1 MRRRPALLLCAPLLL
16 LCAAASDAGLG
27 GAALAAPSRRAT
39 PAVYDVRAFGAAPDG
54 KSKSTDAIRKAIA
67 AAAANGGGTVLFAGG
82 VFLTGPIHL
91 KSNITLHVDAG
102 AVVRFSSDFDDYL
115 PMVRMRWEGTEVVNF
130 SPLIYGDNVDNVA
143 ITGRGLIDGGG
154 EPWWDMFRKLKAE
167 HKRTGAFPHDS
178 KWQKEF
184 ARLNTDRADWPD
196 DRRMLEVGFLRPPLI
211 QILNCRNLSISDLT
225 LKNPPFW
232 TINPVYCDG
241 VTVRGVTIDNPD
253 DSPNTDGIN
262 PESSR
267 NVHIS
272 DSHINSGDDC
282 ITIKS
287 GRDRQGRRI
296 GRPSENV
303 TITNCTMLHGHGGVA
318 IGSEM
323 SGGVRR
329 VAISNCVFQGTDR
342 GIRIK
347 STRGRG
353 GAVEDVRVSNIVMR
367 DIKQEAITLNSFY
380 TDVPVEPVSERT
392 PRFRNIRI
400 SGVTAHAD
408 QAGTLLGLEE
418 ARLDDVTLTDIDIV
432 ANTGFVIKNANHVTL
447 RSVRIHTATGPAII
461 TERSNDVRLFDVGTL
476 APHAG
481 TPAVEMINV
490 KHAFVQ
496 GCFAPPGSE
505 GFLSVRGRDT
515 QSIIIGENDLADAR
529 APVVIGKDVD
539 PRAVQTR
546 R

>member
-1 MRRRPALLLCAPLLL
+1 MRRRPALLLPLLL
-16 LCAAASDAGLG
+16 LCAASDAGLG
-27 GAALAAPSRRAT
+27 GRRAGRAARRT
-39 PAVYDVRAFGAAPDG
+39 APAVYDVRAFGAAPDG
-54 KSKSTDAIRKAIA
+54 KTKSTDAIRKAIA
-67 AAAANGGGTVLFAGG
+67 AAAANGGGTILFAGG

-102 AVVRFSSDFDDYL
+102 AVLRFSSDFDDYL

-130 SPLIYGDNVDNVA
+130 SPLIYGDNVENVA

-167 HKRTGAFPHDS
+167 HKRTGAYPKDS

-196 DRRMLEVGFLRPPLI
+196 DRRMLEMGFLRPPLI
-211 QILNCRNLSISDLT
+211 QILNCRNLSITDLT

-241 VTVRGVTIDNPD
+241 VTVRGVTIDNPH

-272 DSHINSGDDC
+272 DCHINVGDDC

-287 GRDRQGRRI
+287 GRDRQGRRS
-296 GRPSENV
+296 RPPVARTSRSP
-303 TITNCTMLHGHGGVA
+303 TARCCTGTA
-318 IGSEM
+318 ASSIGSEM

-329 VAISNCVFQGTDR
+329 VAISNCVFQGTER

-353 GAVEDVRVSNIVMR
+353 GVVEDVRVSNIVMR

-380 TDVPVEPVSERT
+380 TDVPPEPVSERT

-400 SGVTAHAD
+400 SGITANAD

-418 ARLDDVTLTDIDIV
+418 ARLDDVHADRHRHRREHGLGHQERQPRDAAFGPHPHDD
-432 ANTGFVIKNANHVTL
+432 
-447 RSVRIHTATGPAII
+447 RPAII
-461 TERSNDVRLFDVGTL
+461 TERSNDVRMFDVGTL

-481 TPAVEMINV
+481 
-490 KHAFVQ
+490 HAGGGDDQ
-496 GCFAPPGSE
+496 RQTRLRAGLLRAAGQRELP
-505 GFLSVRGRDT
+505 VRPRPRHAGDHPRR
-515 QSIIIGENDLADAR
+515 QRPRRRAR
-529 APVVIGKDVD
+529 AGGDRQGRRA
-539 PRAVQTR
+539 PRRSDR

>member
-1 MRRRPALLLCAPLLL
+1 MQRRRSVLLLA
-16 LCAAASDAGLG
+16 LCAASDAGLG
-27 GAALAAPSRRAT
+27 GAGVALAAPARRHAA
-39 PAVYDVRAFGAAPDG
+39 PGVYDVRAFGAAPDG

-67 AAAANGGGTVLFAGG
+67 AASGAGGGTILFTGG

-102 AVVRFSSDFDDYL
+102 AVLRFSSDFDDYL
-115 PMVRMRWEGTEVVNF
+115 PMVRSRWEGTEVMNF
-130 SPLIYGDNVDNVA
+130 SPLIYGDNVDNVT

-154 EPWWDMFRKLKAE
+154 EPWWDMFRKMQADY
-167 HKRTGAFPHDS
+167 KRTGTYPKDS

-184 ARLNTDRADWPD
+184 ARVNSDRTEWPD
-196 DRRMLEVGFLRPPLI
+196 DRRMLEAGFLRPQLI
-211 QILNCRNLSISDLT
+211 QMLNCRNLSITDVT

-272 DSHINSGDDC
+272 DSHINAGDDC

-296 GRPSENV
+296 ARPSENI
-303 TITNCTMLHGHGGVA
+303 TITNCTMLHGHGGVV

-347 STRGRG
+347 TTRGRG
-353 GAVEDVRVSNIVMR
+353 GVVEDVRVSNIVMR
-367 DIKQEAITLNSFY
+367 DIKQEAITLNMFY
-380 TDVPVEPVSERT
+380 TDVPPEPVSERT

-447 RSVRIHTATGPAII
+447 RSVRIHTATGPAIV

-515 QSIIIGENDLADAR
+515 QAIIIGDNDLADAR
-529 APVVIGKDVD
+529 APVVI
-539 PRAVQTR
+539 
-546 R
+546 